1 MRNVNT
7 DGSLNNNNAY
17 NGNGAVADC
26 EKMPVYSNG
35 AEGQATLRK
44 SAHSHRE
51 RLTCSEQ
58 SEEGEPEDGSGP
70 RAGLPISPGRF
81 MESDWEKVISFGAL
95 YDGLKKCRRNVMW
108 KDSVLGYSLDG
119 IKNTLK
125 LREELKNGTYR
136 ISAYQR
142 FTIHEPKEREIVAT
156 RIRDRQ
162 FQRSLCDRALYRDMT
177 KGFIHDNCACQR
189 GKGVDFALDRM
200 ETHLRRY
207 YRKHGSHGWVLRCDI
222 RHYFPETPHEVAKA
236 AMRKRVKDPQVLKA
250 AEDIV
255 DSFGGK
261 RGIGLGSQVSQL
273 VELAVL
279 DDVDHYIKERLR
291 IRHYIRYM
299 DDFVLISSDRAEL
312 ERAKEEITARVN
324 ALGLEMNKKTQIA
337 PLKHGIRFLKWRFIL
352 TDTGK
357 VIRKLSRQ
365 SITREQRKLKKLAG
379 KIRRGEIPEE
389 YLWTSFQSWRAN
401 AQRGNT
407 HFAVRKMET
416 LYNRLKEEIEDG
428 TGDQGE
434 RHRAAEEGGSQS
446 DRSGDPLREA
456 GGPAGAEAG
465 GK

>member
-1 MRNVNT
+1 MRKGQFTVT
-7 DGSLNNNNAY
+7 APKGRRRREISALTQ
-17 NGNGAVADC
+17 GAVDLLWWG
-26 EKMPVYSNG
+26 P
-35 AEGQATLRK
+35 
-44 SAHSHRE
+44 
-51 RLTCSEQ
+51 
-58 SEEGEPEDGSGP
+58 EEGEPEDGSGP

-81 MESDWEKVISFGAL
+81 MGSDWEKVISFGAL

-108 KDSVLGYSLDG
+108 KDSVVGYSLDG
-119 IKNTLK
+119 LKNTLK
-125 LREELKNGTYR
+125 LREELLDGTYR
-136 ISAYQR
+136 ISPYQI

-162 FQRSLCDRALYRDMT
+162 FQRSLCDNALYRDMT

-200 ETHLRRY
+200 EAHLRRY
-207 YRKHGSHGWVLRCDI
+207 YRKHGNRGWVLRCDI
-222 RHYFPETPHEVAKA
+222 QHYFPETPHEVAKEA
-236 AMRKRVKDPQVLKA
+236 LRKRVQDPDVLKA

-255 DSFGGK
+255 DSFRGD

-279 DDVDHYIKERLR
+279 DDVDHYVKERLR
-291 IRHYIRYM
+291 VKHYIRYM

-312 ERAKEEITARVN
+312 ERAKDEITAKV
-324 ALGLEMNKKTQIA
+324 AEKGLKMNRKTQIA
-337 PLKHGIRFLKWRFIL
+337 PLQHGIRFLKWRFIL

-357 VIRKLSRQ
+357 VIRKMSRQ
-365 SITREQRKLKKLAG
+365 SIVKEQRKLKKLAG

-407 HFAVRKMET
+407 HFAVREMER
-416 LYNRLKEEIEDG
+416 LYNRLKEEIDDG
-428 TGDQGE
+428 KRDQGE
-434 RHRAAEEGGSQS
+434 RRGAPEEGGSA
-446 DRSGDPLREA
+446 GDGRGDSLREA

-465 GK
+465 RN

>member
-1 MRNVNT
+1 MRKSQFTVT
-7 DGSLNNNNAY
+7 APKDRRRREISALTQ
-17 NGNGAVADC
+17 GAVDLLWWG
-26 EKMPVYSNG
+26 P
-35 AEGQATLRK
+35 
-44 SAHSHRE
+44 
-51 RLTCSEQ
+51 
-58 SEEGEPEDGSGP
+58 EEGEPEDGSGL

-81 MESDWEKVISFGAL
+81 MGSDWEKVISFGAL

-108 KDSVLGYSLDG
+108 KDSVVGYSLDG
-119 IKNTLK
+119 LKNTLK
-125 LREELKNGTYR
+125 LREELLDGTYR
-136 ISAYQR
+136 ISPYQI

-162 FQRSLCDRALYRDMT
+162 FQRSLCDNALYRDMT

-200 ETHLRRY
+200 EAHLRRY
-207 YRKHGSHGWVLRCDI
+207 YRKHGNRGWVLRCDI
-222 RHYFPETPHEVAKA
+222 QHYFPETPHEVAKEA
-236 AMRKRVKDPQVLKA
+236 LRKRVQDPDVLKA

-255 DSFGGK
+255 DSFRGD

-279 DDVDHYIKERLR
+279 DDVDHYVKERLR
-291 IRHYIRYM
+291 VKHYIRYM

-312 ERAKEEITARVN
+312 ERAKDEITAKV
-324 ALGLEMNKKTQIA
+324 AEKGLKMNRKTQIA
-337 PLKHGIRFLKWRFIL
+337 PLQHGIRFLKWRFIL

-357 VIRKLSRQ
+357 VIRKMSRQ
-365 SITREQRKLKKLAG
+365 SIVKEQRKLKKLAG

-407 HFAVRKMET
+407 HFAVREMER
-416 LYNRLKEEIEDG
+416 LYNRLKEEIDDG
-428 TGDQGE
+428 KRDQGE
-434 RHRAAEEGGSQS
+434 RCGAPEEGGSAG
-446 DRSGDPLREA
+446 DGRGDPLREA

-465 GK
+465 RN